1 MNVDGV
7 DSDEID
13 EAMIDRPPD
22 IADEARAAKQ
32 DLLSKKSRELYNI
45 ENVDHKVYI
54 SSLFVKRKQVNIFMF
69 HCTIGKCIKYY
80 NFARMSL

>member
-22 IADEARAAKQ
+22 IADEARVVKQ
-32 DLLSKKSRELYNI
+32 DLLSKKSGDLYNI

-54 SSLFVKRKQVNIFMF
+54 SSLFVKRKQVKHF
-69 HCTIGKCIKYY
+69 H
-80 NFARMSL
+80 RMSFAL

>member
-22 IADEARAAKQ
+22 IADEAR
-32 DLLSKKSRELYNI
+32 
-45 ENVDHKVYI
+45 V
-54 SSLFVKRKQVNIFMF
+54 VK
-69 HCTIGKCIKYY
+69 
-80 NFARMSL
+80 